1 MSLAGLK
8 TLDVDRRRAD
18 RLRARCHAALRSRT
32 ASSLQPAAA
41 DRKWLRR
48 AIAPGVAGAWCLIY
62 LLEII
67 RRAAV
72 IYSH

>member
-8 TLDVDRRRAD
+8 TFDVDRRRAD
-18 RLRARCHAALRSRT
+18 RLRTRCHASLRSRT
-32 ASSLQPAAA
+32 ASSLQPAAV

-48 AIAPGVAGAWCLIY
+48 AVAPGVAGAWCLIY

-67 RRAAV
+67 RRAVV
-72 IYSH
+72 IYGY